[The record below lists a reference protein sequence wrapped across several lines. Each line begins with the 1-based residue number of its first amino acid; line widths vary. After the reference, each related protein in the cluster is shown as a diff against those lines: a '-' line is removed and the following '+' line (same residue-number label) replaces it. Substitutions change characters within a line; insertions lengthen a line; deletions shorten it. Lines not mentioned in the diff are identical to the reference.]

1 MPPDN
6 VRQLP
11 SAVPVFVSPEVVAA
25 REELAIL
32 HDVFASMSTAT
43 MPAKEHER
51 AKRTLD
57 YLHALLVDAQARHDA
72 LLSPAATQ
80 APATDA
86 APAIASKEPE
96 QSAPAAS

>member
-1 MPPDN
+1 MNDN

-11 SAVPVFVSPEVVAA
+11 TVATSPELTAA

-43 MPAKEHER
+43 MQAKEHER

-57 YLHALLVDAQARHDA
+57 YLHALLLDAQARHDA
-72 LLSPAATQ
+72 LLPPAPTQ
-80 APATDA
+80 PAATDA

-96 QSAPAAS
+96 ASAPAAS